1 MRLIRTLIALAV
13 TVFFGI
19 ATPLIHAQGV
29 GNSASIS
36 GTVLDPVG
44 AVVPKATVEIH
55 NVVSGL
61 DRSTTTDT
69 AGNFS
74 FVNVPYNPYHLTVNL
89 AGFAP
94 YSQDVEVRSSVTVS
108 LKINLTLAGQVSNV
122 TVEAAGGDLIE
133 TESTAHTDVDRDL
146 FNTLPLESA
155 SSSLSSLV
163 TLSAPGVAA
172 DSNGLFHGLGDH
184 AENSFSIDGQPITD
198 QQSKVF
204 SNQVPVDAIESMTV
218 IQGAPPAEYGGKT
231 SLVIDVTTR
240 SGQGVTTPHG
250 SVTTSYGSFGT
261 ATTGFNLAYGGAQ
274 WGNFISATGLNTGRF
289 LDPPEFLTMHDKG
302 NEENVF
308 DRVDLQAS
316 GADSIHLNLQY
327 TRSWF
332 QNPNTYDQQFH
343 PCAVG
348 VPAATPTSP
357 VGCNAA
363 GTFIVGPSGNPLGPT
378 DQRSQI
384 GTINVA
390 PTWTHLF
397 GSSAVLTLGGF
408 VRRDHYN
415 YYPSGDPYADFSPD
429 LQSSTITQDRTL
441 LNAGARASIS
451 YVKGIHNFKA
461 GITFEH
467 TFLTEDEHLGVVDPG
482 YITSIL
488 TAPVPV
494 TACAAVNDPTC
505 SDALQFDLT
514 NPATDPTGQLYH
526 FHGHTDIKEIGLF
539 VEDTIS
545 KGSWSFNLGIRGDI
559 YRGISH
565 ATQAEPRLGIAY
577 NIKPTNTV
585 LRVSY
590 ARTLESP
597 FNENLIIASEGCS
610 FNGST
615 ANYPVIAELVPL
627 PGTSCSQGNAGPILP
642 GFRNE
647 FHAGLQQAFGKHL
660 VIDAEYIWKYTHNA
674 YDFGIVA
681 ATPITFPIM
690 WNRAKIPGF
699 TVRANVPT
707 WHGFTGE
714 VVMSSVAARFF
725 LPQQAGVPVIGPA
738 TGVFRI
744 DHDEKFNE
752 TTHVQYQ
759 PWKNGPWFGFN
770 WRYDS
775 GLVAGTVPCYAFTA
789 TCFNSTPAVDWTSA
803 GLVGGNPNIP
813 SGQVGLFN
821 GITGLPLTADQAFQ
835 AGFTCNGQLIS
846 PNPLAPANGAASL
859 SSCAKSA
866 FGSLFTRPPAPGT
879 EQDDKNP
886 QRIQP
891 RSLFDL
897 AVGEDNLFHGDRYK
911 WSVRVT
917 VINVANKEALYNFLS
932 TFSGTHYVTPRAV
945 TGELGFHF

>member
-1 MRLIRTLIALAV
+1 MRFIRILRLVAV
-13 TVFFGI
+13 FTFFVV
-19 ATPLIHAQGV
+19 ATPLIYAQGV
-29 GNSASIS
+29 GNSASIT
-36 GTVLDPVG
+36 GTVLDPTG
-44 AVVPKATVEIH
+44 AVVPKAMVEIH

-61 DRSTTTDT
+61 DRSTTTDNM
-69 AGNFS
+69 GNFS
-74 FVNVPYNPYHLTVNL
+74 FVNVPYNPYHLSINA

-94 YSQDVEVRSSVTVS
+94 TSQDVDVRSSITS
-108 LKINLTLAGQVSNV
+108 NLKINLSLAGQSSNV
-122 TVEAAGGDLIE
+122 TVEATAGDLIE

-146 FNTLPLESA
+146 FDTLPLESA

-250 SVTTSYGSFGT
+250 SVTSSYGAFGT
-261 ATTGFNLAYGGAQ
+261 ATAGINLAYGGAK

-289 LDPPEFLTMHDKG
+289 LDPPEFVTIHDKG
-302 NEENVF
+302 NEENLF
-308 DRVDLQAS
+308 DRVDFQVS
-316 GADSIHLNLQY
+316 GADTLHLNFQY

-332 QNPNTYDQQFH
+332 QNPNSYDQQFH

-348 VPAATPTSP
+348 VPTATATSP
-357 VGCNAA
+357 AGCDAT
-363 GTFIVGPSGNPLGPT
+363 GTFIVDPSTGNPLGPT

-384 GTINVA
+384 KTFNIA

-397 GSSAVLTLGGF
+397 GSAAVLTFGGF

-415 YYPSGDPYADFSPD
+415 YYPSADPFADFSQD
-429 LQSSTITQDRTL
+429 LQSATIAQDRL
-441 LNAGARASIS
+441 LTNAGARASIS

-461 GITFEH
+461 GVTFEH
-467 TFLTEDEHLGVVDPG
+467 TFLTEDDHLGVVDPG
-482 YITSIL
+482 YVASIG
-488 TAPVPV
+488 P
-494 TACAAVNDPTC
+494 ACIAAGDPTC
-505 SDALQFDLT
+505 SAALQFDLT
-514 NPATDPTGQLYH
+514 NPATDPTGQLYN
-526 FHGHTDIKEIGLF
+526 FHAHTDIKEIGMF
-539 VEDTIS
+539 VEDTIT
-545 KGSWSFNLGIRGDI
+545 KGGWSFNLGIRGDL
-559 YRGISH
+559 YRGISRGS
-565 ATQAEPRLGIAY
+565 QAEPRLGIAY

-597 FNENLIIASEGCS
+597 FNENLIIASTGCS
-610 FNGST
+610 FTGADAT
-615 ANYPVIAELVPL
+615 LPVIAELVPL
-627 PGTSCSQGNAGPILP
+627 PSTTCGQGNAGPIAP

-647 FHAGLQQAFGKHL
+647 FHAGFQQAFGKHL

-690 WNRAKIPGF
+690 WQSSKIPGF
-699 TVRANVPT
+699 TIRANVPT
-707 WHGFTGE
+707 WHGFAAN

-725 LPQQAGVPVIGPA
+725 LPQVAGVPVIGPA
-738 TGVFRI
+738 VGVFRI
-744 DHDEKFNE
+744 DHDERFNE
-752 TTHVQYQ
+752 TTHLQYQ
-759 PWKNGPWFGFN
+759 PWKTGPWFGFT

-775 GLVAGTVPCYAFTA
+775 GLVAGTVPCAAPTA
-789 TCFNSTPAVDWTSA
+789 TCFNSTPFAD
-803 GLVGGNPNIP
+803 GGNPANAGFTS
-813 SGQVGLFN
+813 SGQVGLVN
-821 GITGLPLTADQAFQ
+821 GITGLPLTADQVFQ
-835 AGFTCNGQLIS
+835 AGFTCNGQLIA
-846 PNPLAPANGAASL
+846 PNPLAPANGAPAL
-859 SSCAKSA
+859 PSCASGA

-879 EQDDKNP
+879 ENDDHNP

-891 RSLFDL
+891 RNLFDL
-897 AVGEDNLFHGDRYK
+897 AVGDDNLFRADRYK
-911 WSVRVT
+911 WSARVT
-917 VINVANKEALYNFLS
+917 VINVANKEALYNYLS
-932 TFSGTHYVTPRAV
+932 TFSGTHYITPRAV

>member
-1 MRLIRTLIALAV
+1 MRLIRILIALAV
-13 TVFFGI
+13 TVFFVI

-44 AVVPKATVEIH
+44 ALVPKAIVEIH

-94 YSQDVEVRSSVTVS
+94 YSQDVEVRSSVTVN
-108 LKINLTLAGQVSNV
+108 LKINLTLAGQTSNV
-122 TVEAAGGDLIE
+122 TVEATGGDLIE

-146 FNTLPLESA
+146 FDTLPLESA

-172 DSNGLFHGLGDH
+172 DSNGMFHGLGDH
-184 AENSFSIDGQPITD
+184 AENSFSVDGQPITD
-198 QQSKVF
+198 QQSKTF
-204 SNQVPVDAIESMTV
+204 SNQIPVDAIESMTV
-218 IQGAPPAEYGGKT
+218 IEGAPPAEYGGKT

-250 SVTTSYGSFGT
+250 GVTTSYGTFGT
-261 ATTGFNLAYGGAQ
+261 ASTAFNLAYGGTK
-274 WGNFISATGLNTGRF
+274 WGNFIAADGLNSGRF
-289 LDPPEFLTMHDKG
+289 LDPPEFVVMHDKG

-308 DRVDLQAS
+308 DRVDFQVS
-316 GADSIHLNLQY
+316 SADSLHLNFQY

-332 QNPNTYDQQFH
+332 QNPNSYDQQYH

-348 VPAATPTSP
+348 VSAATPTSP

-363 GTFIVGPSGNPLGPT
+363 GTFIVGPTGNTLGLT

-384 GTINVA
+384 GTINIG
-390 PTWTHLF
+390 PTWTHTF
-397 GSSAVLTLGGF
+397 GSASVLTLGGF

-415 YYPSGDPYADFSPD
+415 YYPSGDPFADFSPD
-429 LQSSTITQDRTL
+429 LQSSTISQDRTL
-441 LNAGARASIS
+441 LNAGARASLS
-451 YVKGIHNFKA
+451 YVKGIHNFK
-461 GITFEH
+461 GGVVFEH
-467 TFLTEDEHLGVVDPG
+467 TFLNEDDHLGVVDPG
-482 YITSIL
+482 YVATIG
-488 TAPVPV
+488 P
-494 TACAAVNDPTC
+494 ACAAVGDPTC
-505 SDALQFDLT
+505 SAALQFDLT

-539 VEDTIS
+539 VEDTIT
-545 KGSWSFNLGIRGDI
+545 KGSWSFDLGLRGDI
-559 YRGISH
+559 YRGISR
-565 ATQAEPRLGIAY
+565 ATQPEPRLGIAY
-577 NIKPTNTV
+577 NIKPSSTV
-585 LRVSY
+585 LRISY

-597 FNENLIIASEGCS
+597 FNENLIIASGGCS
-610 FNGST
+610 FTGST

-627 PGTSCSQGNAGPILP
+627 PSTTCGQGNAGPILP

-647 FHAGLQQAFGKHL
+647 FHAGFQQAFGKHL
-660 VIDAEYIWKYTHNA
+660 VIDAEYLWKYTHNG

-690 WNRAKIPGF
+690 WHNSKISGF
-699 TVRANVPT
+699 TIRANVPT
-707 WHGFTGE
+707 WHGVTAA

-725 LPQQAGVPVIGPA
+725 LPQVAGVPVIGPA

-744 DHDEKFNE
+744 DHDERFNQ
-752 TTHVQYQ
+752 TTHIQYQ
-759 PWKNGPWFGFN
+759 PWKAGPWFGFN

-775 GLVAGTVPCYAFTA
+775 GLVSGTVPCWAATA
-789 TCFNSTPAVDWTSA
+789 TCFNSTPFAD
-803 GLVGGNPNIP
+803 GGNPANAGFTS
-813 SGQVGLFN
+813 SGQVGLVN

-835 AGFTCNGQLIS
+835 AGFTCNGQLIA
-846 PNPLAPANGAASL
+846 PNPLAPANGAPAL
-859 SSCAKSA
+859 PSCSKDA
-866 FGSLFTRPPAPGT
+866 FGSLYTRPPAPGT

-891 RSLFDL
+891 RHLFDL
-897 AVGEDNLFHGDRYK
+897 AVGDDNLFRGDRYK
-911 WSVRVT
+911 WSARVT
-917 VINVANKEALYNFLS
+917 VINVANKESLYNYLS
-932 TFSGTHYVTPRAV
+932 TFSGTHYITPRAI

>member
-1 MRLIRTLIALAV
+1 MKLIRNLRVLAV
-13 TVFFGI
+13 LAFFVFV
-19 ATPLIHAQGV
+19 TPLIRAQGV

-44 AVVPKATVEIH
+44 AVVPKAIVEIH

-61 DRSTTTDT
+61 DRSTTTDNS
-69 AGNFS
+69 GNFS

-89 AGFAP
+89 AGFSP
-94 YSQDVEVRSSVTVS
+94 YSQDVDVRSSVTVS
-108 LKINLTLAGQVSNV
+108 LKINLALAGQVSNV
-122 TVEAAGGDLIE
+122 TVEASGGDLIE

-146 FNTLPLESA
+146 FDTLPLESA

-184 AENSFSIDGQPITD
+184 AENSFSVDGQPITD

-250 SVTTSYGSFGT
+250 SVTSSYGTFGT
-261 ATTGFNLAYGGAQ
+261 ADMGFNLAYGGSK
-274 WGNFISATGLNTGRF
+274 WGNFISANGLDTGRF
-289 LDPPEFLTMHDKG
+289 LDPPEFIVMHDEG

-316 GADSIHLNLQY
+316 GADSIHLNFQY

-332 QNPNTYDQQFH
+332 QNPNSFDQQYH

-348 VPAATPTSP
+348 VPATS
-357 VGCNAA
+357 CNAA
-363 GTFIVGPSGNPLGPT
+363 GTLIINSNTGNPLGPT

-384 GTINVA
+384 QTFNIA

-397 GSSAVLTLGGF
+397 GSASVLTLGGF

-415 YYPSGDPYADFSPD
+415 YYPSGDPLADFSPD
-429 LQSSTITQDRTL
+429 LQSATIAQDRTL
-441 LNAGARASIS
+441 LNAGVRASIS
-451 YVKGIHNFKA
+451 YVKGVHNFKA
-461 GITFEH
+461 GATVEH
-467 TFLTEDEHLGVVDPG
+467 TFLTEDDHLGVVDPG
-482 YITSIL
+482 YIAAIAG
-488 TAPVPV
+488 APVSAC
-494 TACAAVNDPTC
+494 TAVGDPGCAVA
-505 SDALQFDLT
+505 SQFDLT
-514 NPATDPTGQLYH
+514 NPLTDPTGQLFH

-539 VEDTIS
+539 VEDTIT
-545 KGSWSFNLGIRGDI
+545 KGNWSFNLGIRGDL

-565 ATQAEPRLGIAY
+565 SSQAEPRLGIAY
-577 NIKPTNTV
+577 NIKPTDTV

-590 ARTLESP
+590 ARTMESP
-597 FNENLIIASEGCS
+597 FNENLIIASTGC
-610 FNGST
+610 GIT
-615 ANYPVIAELVPL
+615 VIAELVPL
-627 PGTSCSQGNAGPILP
+627 AGTSCTQGNAGPITP

-660 VIDAEYIWKYTHNA
+660 VIDAEYIWKYTHNS

-681 ATPITFPIM
+681 ATTITFPIM
-690 WNRAKIPGF
+690 WDRSKIPGF
-699 TVRANVPT
+699 TIRANVPT
-707 WHGFTGE
+707 WHGFTAD

-725 LPQQAGVPVIGPA
+725 LPQVAGVPVIGPA
-738 TGVFRI
+738 VGVFRI
-744 DHDEKFNE
+744 DHDERFNE
-752 TTHVQYQ
+752 TTHLQYQ
-759 PWKNGPWFGFN
+759 PWKTGPWFGFN

-775 GLVAGTVPCYAFTA
+775 GLVAGATPCLAVTA
-789 TCFNSTPAVDWTSA
+789 TCSATTSVA
-803 GLVGGNPNIP
+803 DGGSNTSI
-813 SGQVGLFN
+813 SAGQVGLVN
-821 GITGLPLTADQAFQ
+821 AITGGLLTADQVFQ
-835 AGFTCNGQLIS
+835 AGFTCNGQLIA
-846 PNPLAPANGAASL
+846 PNPQATATQNPLAQCAAT
-859 SSCAKSA
+859 A
-866 FGSLFTRPPAPGT
+866 FGSIYLKVPAPNT
-879 EQDDKNP
+879 ENDDHNP

-891 RSLFDL
+891 RSLFDFS
-897 AVGEDNLFHGDRYK
+897 VGEDNLFRGDRYK
-911 WSVRVT
+911 WSARVT

-932 TFSGTHYVTPRAV
+932 TFSGTHYVTPRTV
-945 TGELGFHF
+945 TAELGFHF

>member
-1 MRLIRTLIALAV
+1 
-13 TVFFGI
+13 VFFVI

-36 GTVLDPVG
+36 GTVFDPVG

-94 YSQDVEVRSSVTVS
+94 YSQDVEVRSSVTVN
-108 LKINLTLAGQVSNV
+108 LKINLTLAGQTSNV
-122 TVEAAGGDLIE
+122 TVEATGGDLIE

-146 FNTLPLESA
+146 FDTLPLESA

-172 DSNGLFHGLGDH
+172 DSNGMFHGLGDH
-184 AENSFSIDGQPITD
+184 AENSFSVDGQPITD
-198 QQSKVF
+198 QQSKTF
-204 SNQVPVDAIESMTV
+204 SNQIPVDAIESMTV
-218 IQGAPPAEYGGKT
+218 IEGAPPAEYGGKT

-240 SGQGVTTPHG
+240 SGQGVTSPHG
-250 SVTTSYGSFGT
+250 GVTTSYGTFGT
-261 ATTGFNLAYGGAQ
+261 ASTAFNLAYGGTK
-274 WGNFISATGLNTGRF
+274 WGNFIAADGLNSGRF
-289 LDPPEFLTMHDKG
+289 LDPPEFVVMHDKG

-308 DRVDLQAS
+308 DRVDFQVS
-316 GADSIHLNLQY
+316 SADSLHLNFQY

-332 QNPNTYDQQFH
+332 QNPNSYDQQYH

-348 VPAATPTSP
+348 VSAATPTSP

-363 GTFIVGPSGNPLGPT
+363 GTFIVGPTGNTLGLT

-384 GTINVA
+384 GTINIG
-390 PTWTHLF
+390 PTWTHTF
-397 GSSAVLTLGGF
+397 GSASVLTLGGF

-415 YYPSGDPYADFSPD
+415 YYPSGDPFADFSPD
-429 LQSSTITQDRTL
+429 LQSSTISQDRTL
-441 LNAGARASIS
+441 LNAGARASLS
-451 YVKGIHNFKA
+451 YVKGIHNFK
-461 GITFEH
+461 GGVVFEH
-467 TFLTEDEHLGVVDPG
+467 TFLNEDDHLGVVDPG
-482 YITSIL
+482 YVATIG
-488 TAPVPV
+488 P
-494 TACAAVNDPTC
+494 ACAAVGDPTC
-505 SDALQFDLT
+505 SAALLFDLT

-539 VEDTIS
+539 VEDTIT
-545 KGSWSFNLGIRGDI
+545 KGSWSFDLGLRGDI
-559 YRGISH
+559 YRGISR
-565 ATQAEPRLGIAY
+565 ATQPEPRLGIAY
-577 NIKPTNTV
+577 NIKPSSTV
-585 LRVSY
+585 LRISY

-597 FNENLIIASEGCS
+597 FNENLIIASGGCS
-610 FNGST
+610 FTGST

-627 PGTSCSQGNAGPILP
+627 PSTTCGQGNAGPILP

-647 FHAGLQQAFGKHL
+647 FHAGFQQAFGKHL
-660 VIDAEYIWKYTHNA
+660 VIDAEYLWKYTHNG

-690 WNRAKIPGF
+690 WHNSKISGF
-699 TVRANVPT
+699 TIRANVPT
-707 WHGFTGE
+707 WHGVTAA

-725 LPQQAGVPVIGPA
+725 LPQVAGVPVIGPA

-744 DHDEKFNE
+744 DHDERFNQ
-752 TTHVQYQ
+752 TTHIQYQ
-759 PWKNGPWFGFN
+759 PWKAGPWFGFN

-775 GLVAGTVPCYAFTA
+775 GLVSGTVPCWAATA
-789 TCFNSTPAVDWTSA
+789 TCFNSTPFAD
-803 GLVGGNPNIP
+803 GGNPANAGFTS
-813 SGQVGLFN
+813 SGQVGLVN

-835 AGFTCNGQLIS
+835 AGFTCNGQLIA
-846 PNPLAPANGAASL
+846 PNPLAPANGAPAL
-859 SSCAKSA
+859 PSCSKDA
-866 FGSLFTRPPAPGT
+866 FGSLYTRPPAPGT

-891 RSLFDL
+891 RHLFDL
-897 AVGEDNLFHGDRYK
+897 AVGDDNLFRGDRYK
-911 WSVRVT
+911 WSARVT
-917 VINVANKEALYNFLS
+917 VINVANKESLYNYLS
-932 TFSGTHYVTPRAV
+932 TFSGTHYITPRAI

>member
-1 MRLIRTLIALAV
+1 MRLIRILIALAV
-13 TVFFGI
+13 TVFFVI

-36 GTVLDPVG
+36 GTVFDPVG

-94 YSQDVEVRSSVTVS
+94 YSQDVEVRSSVTVN
-108 LKINLTLAGQVSNV
+108 LKINLTLAGQTSNV
-122 TVEAAGGDLIE
+122 TVEATGGDLIE

-146 FNTLPLESA
+146 FDTLPLESA

-172 DSNGLFHGLGDH
+172 DSNGMFHGLGDH
-184 AENSFSIDGQPITD
+184 AENSFSVDGQPITD
-198 QQSKVF
+198 QQSKTF
-204 SNQVPVDAIESMTV
+204 SNQIPVDAIESMTV
-218 IQGAPPAEYGGKT
+218 IEGAPPAEYGGKT

-250 SVTTSYGSFGT
+250 GVTTSYGTFGT
-261 ATTGFNLAYGGAQ
+261 ASTAFNLAYGGTK
-274 WGNFISATGLNTGRF
+274 WGNFIAADGLNSGRF
-289 LDPPEFLTMHDKG
+289 LDPPEFVVMHDKG

-308 DRVDLQAS
+308 DRVDFQVS
-316 GADSIHLNLQY
+316 SADSLHLNFQY

-332 QNPNTYDQQFH
+332 QNPNSYDQQYH

-348 VPAATPTSP
+348 VSAATPTSP

-363 GTFIVGPSGNPLGPT
+363 GTFIVGPTGNTLGLT

-384 GTINVA
+384 GTINIG
-390 PTWTHLF
+390 PTWTHTF
-397 GSSAVLTLGGF
+397 GSASVLTLGGF

-415 YYPSGDPYADFSPD
+415 YYPSGDPFADFSPD
-429 LQSSTITQDRTL
+429 LQSSTISQDRTL
-441 LNAGARASIS
+441 LNAGARASLS
-451 YVKGIHNFKA
+451 YVKGIHNFK
-461 GITFEH
+461 GGVVFEH
-467 TFLTEDEHLGVVDPG
+467 TFLNEDDHLGVVDPG
-482 YITSIL
+482 YVATIG
-488 TAPVPV
+488 P
-494 TACAAVNDPTC
+494 ACAAVGDPTC
-505 SDALQFDLT
+505 SAALQFDLT

-539 VEDTIS
+539 VEDTIT
-545 KGSWSFNLGIRGDI
+545 KGSWSFDLGLRGDI
-559 YRGISH
+559 YRGISR
-565 ATQAEPRLGIAY
+565 ATQPEPRLGIAY
-577 NIKPTNTV
+577 NIKPSSTV
-585 LRVSY
+585 LRISY

-597 FNENLIIASEGCS
+597 FNENLIIASGGCS
-610 FNGST
+610 FTGST

-627 PGTSCSQGNAGPILP
+627 PSTTCGQGNAGPILP

-647 FHAGLQQAFGKHL
+647 FHAGFQQAFGKHL
-660 VIDAEYIWKYTHNA
+660 VIDAEYLWKYTHNG

-690 WNRAKIPGF
+690 WHNSKISGF

-707 WHGFTGE
+707 WHGVTAA

-725 LPQQAGVPVIGPA
+725 LPQVAGVPVIGPA

-744 DHDEKFNE
+744 DHDERFNQ
-752 TTHVQYQ
+752 TTHIQYQ
-759 PWKNGPWFGFN
+759 PWKAGPWFGFN

-775 GLVAGTVPCYAFTA
+775 GLVSGTVPCWAATA
-789 TCFNSTPAVDWTSA
+789 TCFNSTPFAD
-803 GLVGGNPNIP
+803 GGNPANAGFTS
-813 SGQVGLFN
+813 SGQVGLVN

-835 AGFTCNGQLIS
+835 AGFTCNGQLIA
-846 PNPLAPANGAASL
+846 PNPLAPANGAPAL
-859 SSCAKSA
+859 PSCSKDA
-866 FGSLFTRPPAPGT
+866 FGSLYTRPPAPGT

-891 RSLFDL
+891 RHLFDL
-897 AVGEDNLFHGDRYK
+897 AVGDDNLFRGDRYK
-911 WSVRVT
+911 WSARVT
-917 VINVANKEALYNFLS
+917 VINVANKESLYNYLS
-932 TFSGTHYVTPRAV
+932 TFSGTHYITPRAI

>member
-1 MRLIRTLIALAV
+1 MRFIRTLIALAV
-13 TVFFGI
+13 FAFFVI

-29 GNSASIS
+29 GNSASIT

-61 DRSTTTDT
+61 DRSTTTDNS
-69 AGNFS
+69 GNFS

-89 AGFAP
+89 AGFTP
-94 YSQDVEVRSSVTVS
+94 YSQDVELRSSVTVS

-122 TVEAAGGDLIE
+122 TVEASGGDLIE

-146 FNTLPLESA
+146 FDTLPLESA

-250 SVTTSYGSFGT
+250 SVTSSYGTFGT
-261 ATTGFNLAYGGAQ
+261 ANMGFNLAYGGAK
-274 WGNFISATGLNTGRF
+274 WGNFISADGLNTGRF
-289 LDPPEFLTMHDKG
+289 LDPPEFVVMHDKG
-302 NEENVF
+302 NEENFF
-308 DRVDLQAS
+308 DRVDFQAS
-316 GADSIHLNLQY
+316 GADSIHLNFQY

-332 QNPNTYDQQFH
+332 QNPNTYDQQYH

-348 VPAATPTSP
+348 VTNCDSTGSVIVNP
-357 VGCNAA
+357 VT
-363 GTFIVGPSGNPLGPT
+363 GTPLGPT

-384 GTINVA
+384 ATFNVA

-397 GSSAVLTLGGF
+397 GSASVLTLGGF

-415 YYPSGDPYADFSPD
+415 YYPSADPFADFSPD
-429 LQSSTITQDRTL
+429 LQSSTISQDRTL

-461 GITFEH
+461 GVTVEH
-467 TFLTEDEHLGVVDPG
+467 TFLTEDELLGVVDPG
-482 YITSIL
+482 YVATI
-488 TAPVPV
+488 AP
-494 TACAAVNDPTC
+494 ACIAAGDPTC
-505 SDALQFDLT
+505 SVASQFDLT
-514 NPATDPTGQLYH
+514 NPATDPNLNQFH

-539 VEDTIS
+539 VEDTIT
-545 KGSWSFNLGIRGDI
+545 KGNWSFNLGIRGDL
-559 YRGISH
+559 YRGISQGS
-565 ATQAEPRLGIAY
+565 QAEPRLGIAY

-585 LRVSY
+585 LRISY
-590 ARTLESP
+590 ARTMESP
-597 FNENLIIASEGCS
+597 FNENLIIASTGC
-610 FNGST
+610 GIT
-615 ANYPVIAELVPL
+615 AIAELVPL
-627 PGTSCSQGNAGPILP
+627 PSTNCSQGNAGPITP

-647 FHAGLQQAFGKHL
+647 FHAGFQQAFGKHL

-681 ATPITFPIM
+681 ATPITYPIM
-690 WNRAKIPGF
+690 WDRSKIPGF
-699 TVRANVPT
+699 TVRANVPN
-707 WHGFTGE
+707 WHGFTAD

-725 LPQQAGVPVIGPA
+725 LPQVAGVPVIGPA
-738 TGVFRI
+738 VGVFRI
-744 DHDEKFNE
+744 DHDERFNE
-752 TTHVQYQ
+752 TTHLQYQ
-759 PWKNGPWFGFN
+759 PWKTGPWFGFN

-775 GLVAGTVPCYAFTA
+775 GLVAGATPCLAATA
-789 TCFNSTPAVDWTSA
+789 TCAATSLTGGQIGLINAITA
-803 GLVGGNPNIP
+803 GL
-813 SGQVGLFN
+813 
-821 GITGLPLTADQAFQ
+821 LTADQVFQ
-835 AGFTCNGQLIS
+835 GGFTCNGQLIA
-846 PNPLAPANGAASL
+846 PNPLATAAQNPL
-859 SSCAKSA
+859 TPCAASA
-866 FGSLFTRPPAPGT
+866 FGSIYLKVPAPNT
-879 EQDDKNP
+879 ENDDHNP

-897 AVGEDNLFHGDRYK
+897 ALGEDNLFHGDRYK
-911 WSVRVT
+911 WSARIT
-917 VINVANKEALYNFLS
+917 VINVSNKEALYNYLS
-932 TFSGTHYVTPRAV
+932 TFSGTHYVTPRTV
-945 TGELGFHF
+945 TAELGFHF

>member
-1 MRLIRTLIALAV
+1 MRLIRFLIALAV
-13 TVFFGI
+13 TVFFVI

-36 GTVLDPVG
+36 GTVFDPVG

-94 YSQDVEVRSSVTVS
+94 YSQDVEVRSSVTVN
-108 LKINLTLAGQVSNV
+108 LKINLTLAGQTSNV
-122 TVEAAGGDLIE
+122 TVEATGGDLIE

-146 FNTLPLESA
+146 FDTLPLESA

-172 DSNGLFHGLGDH
+172 DSNGMFHGLGDH
-184 AENSFSIDGQPITD
+184 AENSFSVDGQPITD
-198 QQSKVF
+198 QQSKTF
-204 SNQVPVDAIESMTV
+204 SNQIPVDAIESMTV
-218 IQGAPPAEYGGKT
+218 IEGAPPAEYGGKT

-240 SGQGVTTPHG
+240 SGQGVTSPHG
-250 SVTTSYGSFGT
+250 GVTTSYGTFGT
-261 ATTGFNLAYGGAQ
+261 ASTAFNLAYGGTK
-274 WGNFISATGLNTGRF
+274 WGNFIAADGLNSGRF
-289 LDPPEFLTMHDKG
+289 LDPPEFVVMHDKG

-308 DRVDLQAS
+308 DRVDFQVS
-316 GADSIHLNLQY
+316 NADSLHLNFQY

-332 QNPNTYDQQFH
+332 QNPNSYDQQYH

-348 VPAATPTSP
+348 VSAATPTSP

-363 GTFIVGPSGNPLGPT
+363 GTFIVGPTGNTLGLT

-384 GTINVA
+384 GTINIG
-390 PTWTHLF
+390 PTWTHTF
-397 GSSAVLTLGGF
+397 GSASVLTLGGF

-415 YYPSGDPYADFSPD
+415 YYPSGDPFADFSPD
-429 LQSSTITQDRTL
+429 LQSSTISQDRTL
-441 LNAGARASIS
+441 LNAGARASLS
-451 YVKGIHNFKA
+451 YVKGIHNFK
-461 GITFEH
+461 GGVVFEH
-467 TFLTEDEHLGVVDPG
+467 TFLNEDDHLGVVDPG
-482 YITSIL
+482 YVATIG
-488 TAPVPV
+488 P
-494 TACAAVNDPTC
+494 ACAAVGDPTC
-505 SDALQFDLT
+505 SAALQFDLT

-539 VEDTIS
+539 VEDTIT
-545 KGSWSFNLGIRGDI
+545 KGSWSFDLGLRGDI
-559 YRGISH
+559 YRGISR
-565 ATQAEPRLGIAY
+565 ATQPEPRLGIAY
-577 NIKPTNTV
+577 NIKPSNTV
-585 LRVSY
+585 LRISY

-597 FNENLIIASEGCS
+597 FNENLIIASGGCS
-610 FNGST
+610 FTGST

-627 PGTSCSQGNAGPILP
+627 PSTTCGQGNAGPILP

-647 FHAGLQQAFGKHL
+647 FHAGFQQAFGKHL
-660 VIDAEYIWKYTHNA
+660 VIDAEYLWKYTHNG

-690 WNRAKIPGF
+690 WHNSKISGF
-699 TVRANVPT
+699 TIRANVPT
-707 WHGFTGE
+707 WHGVTAA

-725 LPQQAGVPVIGPA
+725 LPQVAGVPVIGPA

-744 DHDEKFNE
+744 DHDERFNQ
-752 TTHVQYQ
+752 TTHIQYQ
-759 PWKNGPWFGFN
+759 PWKAGPWFGFN

-775 GLVAGTVPCYAFTA
+775 GLVSGTVPCWAATA
-789 TCFNSTPAVDWTSA
+789 TCFNSTPFAD
-803 GLVGGNPNIP
+803 GGNPANAGFTS
-813 SGQVGLFN
+813 SGQVGLVN

-835 AGFTCNGQLIS
+835 AGFTCNGQLIA
-846 PNPLAPANGAASL
+846 PNPLAPANGAPAL
-859 SSCAKSA
+859 PSCSKGA
-866 FGSLFTRPPAPGT
+866 FGSLYTRPPAPGT

-891 RSLFDL
+891 RHLFDL
-897 AVGEDNLFHGDRYK
+897 AVGDDNLFRGDRYK
-911 WSVRVT
+911 WSARVT
-917 VINVANKEALYNFLS
+917 VINVANKESLYNYLS
-932 TFSGTHYVTPRAV
+932 TFSGTHYITPRAI